1 MSSIEIGTIPTPAH
15 PARTDAIRQNREYR
29 QGSARTINSSDENAV
44 VVAKAARGGA
54 ELGNLQTMNETQN
67 RASSTIRAADRTLET
82 VNMYVK
88 QMKDVLFRIIK
99 NYPPYPPGD
108 AERAMFLRSFNGLKR
123 EIDSMTIPPNEQGA
137 GYRAP
142 NPGADTGSLAGRI
155 GIPLPALPDTAS
167 DADIGLA
174 LAQLDKVRAAVG
186 TLRSEVAGEAVAGS
200 ARGHDVKAAEFQ
212 RTAQERLALADLPE
226 ATAVRKSAELKST
239 LSQDAGNGLT
249 EMQPQL
255 LQLVG

>member
-15 PARTDAIRQNREYR
+15 PARADTIRQNREYR
-29 QGSARTINSSDENAV
+29 QGIARKTNTSDENAV
-44 VVAKAARGGA
+44 VLAKAARGGA
-54 ELGNLQTMNETQN
+54 ELGNLQTINETQN

-108 AERAMFLRSFNGLKR
+108 AERAMFLRSFNGLKH
-123 EIDSMTIPPNEQGA
+123 ELDSMIIPPNEQWT

-142 NPGADTGSLAGRI
+142 NPGADPGSLAVRI
-155 GIPLPALPDTAS
+155 GVPLPVLPDTAS
-167 DADIGLA
+167 DADLSAVISR
-174 LAQLDKVRAAVG
+174 LDRIQAAVG
-186 TLRSEVAGEAVAGS
+186 TLRSELAGEAVAGS
-200 ARGHDVKAAEFQ
+200 AQGHDVKAAEFQ
-212 RTAQERLALADLPE
+212 RTAQGPLELADLPE
-226 ATAVRKSAELKST
+226 ATAERKSAELKNT
-239 LSQDAGNGLT
+239 LSQDASNGLT